1 MPITYADKEQG
12 QASGYPSNQT
22 WSAENANEVKSC
34 INSLEGRL
42 ESLEELD
49 PLENPVASLDYAP
62 TSDGQQS
69 YLEGRTFYDS
79 ERKTY
84 VYMNDIPDVRINV
97 GQEVMT
103 PVFNNSGSTIGNGSV
118 VRASGGVSL
127 GLPEIVLALA
137 DTVEHADVFGVA
149 THDIQD
155 GTRGYITVIGNVG
168 GVSTLNFEAG
178 DKLYL
183 SDTVAGSLTN
193 VEPRI
198 VSPVGIAIDKLLDGN
213 LYVRPR
219 GVQNRIAV
227 GQIRG
232 TSHDQEITNTPSP
245 VEAFS
250 STGYAQNVTLTTA
263 QPNTDGYTAE
273 FSPAQAG
280 DSGLYLFTFSTSV
293 TSNDNNVYV
302 FELYINGAS
311 TGIKASIS
319 LDQSRIDYGSATISG
334 ITEVV
339 LTESDNVSVYVYRQN
354 SSAEPS
360 DLEFQST
367 LFSVEKLGVV

>member
-34 INSLEGRL
+34 INSLEGRV

-127 GLPEIVLALA
+127 GLPEVVLALA

-149 THDIQD
+149 THDIQE
-155 GTRGYITVIGNVG
+155 GTRGYITVIGHVG

-178 DKLYL
+178 DKL
-183 SDTVAGSLTN
+183 
-193 VEPRI
+193 
-198 VSPVGIAIDKLLDGN
+198 
-213 LYVRPR
+213 
-219 GVQNRIAV
+219 
-227 GQIRG
+227 
-232 TSHDQEITNTPSP
+232 
-245 VEAFS
+245 
-250 STGYAQNVTLTTA
+250 
-263 QPNTDGYTAE
+263 
-273 FSPAQAG
+273 
-280 DSGLYLFTFSTSV
+280 
-293 TSNDNNVYV
+293 
-302 FELYINGAS
+302 
-311 TGIKASIS
+311 
-319 LDQSRIDYGSATISG
+319 
-334 ITEVV
+334 
-339 LTESDNVSVYVYRQN
+339 
-354 SSAEPS
+354 
-360 DLEFQST
+360 
-367 LFSVEKLGVV
+367 